1 MLFILHIKG
10 TVADVQDIVKYLPV
24 MPGRQYLL
32 IQLLS
37 IHRFEYL
44 SFDVSLPFPFWVP
57 TSLFFVEKDIWSIM
71 SSCSLFNPP

>member
-37 IHRFEYL
+37 IHCFEYL